1 MSGGKRVVPTVAEIV
16 AILKDKG
23 RATTGW
29 MSKYSASGSGPGSHN
44 LEVEARVRGA
54 TRPGFQ
60 KLLGYLVGNPAWTHA
75 EFRETRAYTLPGKER
90 LISTR
95 IVAPGTVAAA
105 VAAGVPSKGSAK
117 VPPPP
122 GHGAAPGSWEQET
135 KGRGSPVD
143 FTVHPVAD
151 IGFSA
156 SSAAQAAATAGRV
169 RAPRDA
175 RCGWAELRRL
185 GQIRMQAAVESVPRP
200 AAPSREQVARLER
213 DSFQR
218 IKRRWS
224 FVHKAEVRYDLTE
237 VQEGRSAAQADNAQP
252 NYEVELE
259 WVGAKSTAPAEAA
272 DKLLFKVA
280 DVLLFLARHAAETP
294 APTFVEALLNP

>member
-143 FTVHPVAD
+143 FTV
-151 IGFSA
+151 
-156 SSAAQAAATAGRV
+156 
-169 RAPRDA
+169 
-175 RCGWAELRRL
+175 
-185 GQIRMQAAVESVPRP
+185 
-200 AAPSREQVARLER
+200 ARLER